1 MSWFGSWLAGKR
13 NPATA
18 LCLKDTYNIIPFH
31 AHVSETQNPGH
42 VPAPSQPLNQGH
54 MLLAHWEDGFLSGAL
69 RGSFQ
74 CFRINLAMESVPWLW
89 RRVSEVSRD
98 QQCGLFPVRS
108 DFVVFI
114 WCLFATQL
122 HIETGLPSAPT
133 QLPRPSPASDADS
146 DSWSSCLM
154 SFRRL
159 PFPFESPGVRQQL
172 L

>member
-1 MSWFGSWLAGKR
+1 MCHDLGAGWLAKETLLQPCVWKTHTTSFR
-13 NPATA
+13 FMHMFQKHKTQV
-18 LCLKDTYNIIPFH
+18 
-31 AHVSETQNPGH
+31 VSQLHP
-42 VPAPSQPLNQGH
+42 NQGH

-74 CFRINLAMESVPWLW
+74 CFCINLAMESVPWLW